1 MAKTSPE
8 SQIQQ
13 LVVAF
18 THVLKGL
25 SALTRFG
32 KALDPEDIV
41 FAVGLLPAS
50 VRAELTQRHLF
61 WAAQQLVLDP
71 DPISD
76 LAVPIAL
83 LRYLYPCDG
92 NRPRFD
98 LGMRSDL
105 SERMR
110 SDRFVSIAPK
120 RHEHTPAQRAVELS
134 MTSGRSPV
142 ALLER
147 APVRQHL
154 RTRKE
159 RILHLEQLA
168 AATGVDNP
176 RQPVLEL
183 PE

>member
-8 SQIQQ
+8 SHIHR

-71 DPISD
+71 DPITD
-76 LAVPIAL
+76 LALPIAL
-83 LRYLYPCDG
+83 LRYLYPCEG

-98 LGMRSDL
+98 LGMRPDL

-110 SDRFVSIAPK
+110 SDRFVSIAPP
-120 RHEHTPAQRAVELS
+120 RHEHTPARKAVELS
-134 MTSGRSPV
+134 LGRSPV

-147 APVRQHL
+147 APVLPHL
-154 RTRKE
+154 HSRNQ

-168 AATGVDNP
+168 TATGVDNP

-183 PE
+183 SE